1 MEEKWNFLKF
11 DKTIRFSDWGELED
25 NFSSVEGICDCRI
38 VNMESIKYVHPN
50 KWENIKYI
58 DIDYYGDDV
67 DIYEQQL
74 KELFPDAEIHVGK

>member
-1 MEEKWNFLKF
+1 
-11 DKTIRFSDWGELED
+11 
-25 NFSSVEGICDCRI
+25 
-38 VNMESIKYVHPN
+38 MESIKYVHPN